1 MKKNRVELN
10 SNQLGHLLAM
20 LEVDNFREELGLK
33 DMLESGKF
41 DAIEVIESKETTI
54 INNSIIEAI
63 KNSGYWG
70 VFYGKK
76 TYDLR

>member
-1 MKKNRVELN
+1 MKKKRIELN

-70 VFYGKK
+70 QIYGI
-76 TYDLR
+76 R

>member
-20 LEVDNFREELGLK
+20 LEVDNFREGLGLK
-33 DMLESGKF
+33 DMLESGNF

-63 KNSGYWG
+63 KNSGY
-70 VFYGKK
+70 
-76 TYDLR
+76 

>member
-33 DMLESGKF
+33 DMLESGNF

-63 KNSGYWG
+63 KNSGY
-70 VFYGKK
+70 
-76 TYDLR
+76 